1 LNQESRSERD
11 NPQSWFSMI
20 RLNDILEKVSRTFPG
35 ADLSL
40 IEKAYVYTAKVH
52 QGQVRL
58 SGETYLI
65 HPLAVAAILAE
76 MKMDIATVVAGL
88 LHDTV
93 EDTFATLQ
101 EIKELFGPEIAA
113 LVDGLTKI
121 SKMTLATHE
130 EQQSENF
137 RKMLLAMSK
146 DIRIVIIKLADRL
159 HNMRTLQ
166 YLLPETQVKI
176 AQETKDIYAP
186 IAGRLGIDR
195 MKTELEDLT
204 LPYLHPEEYRR
215 LMAAIAWKKEEREKY
230 IQEVSSIISE
240 KLASYGLVG
249 RVSGR
254 LKHFYSIYRKMK
266 AQNLEF
272 EQVYDIIAF
281 RIILSSVKD
290 CYEALGIIHSLW
302 KPIPGRFK
310 DYIAMPKA
318 NGYQSLQT
326 TVIGPYGERVEIQI
340 RTEEMNRTAE
350 EGIAAHWQYKEGKTF
365 DPKDTRQIAWVR
377 QLLEWH
383 QDLRDPREFIET
395 VKIDLF
401 PDEVYVFTPRGDVKQ
416 FPIGAT
422 PVDFAYSIHTEIGH
436 QCVGA
441 KVNGKIVPL
450 RYELQNG
457 DIVEIV
463 TSPNHQPSK
472 DWLKHVKTSRAK
484 TKIRQWIKSEARDRS
499 VDLGKEICEREFKK
513 YHLDFAKFMKSGDL
527 KRVMEDFSFQSV
539 DDLMADVGYGNI
551 SCKQILGKLV
561 PAEKLEKEKAEDS
574 RLKRLAQKFRR
585 EPSGIQIRGIKDVMV
600 HFGKCCN
607 PLPGDP
613 INGYITRGRGVTV
626 HTTDCPNILGSDPE
640 RLIQASWNLQEKAV
654 HAVRVRVTCN
664 DKKGLLADLST
675 ALASSDI
682 NIIRAH
688 TLTTQD
694 RRAIC
699 DFELEVRDLKHLQ
712 NAFRTLTKLK
722 DVLKV
727 ERMRGAASGERE
739 ETGAEA

>member
-1 LNQESRSERD
+1 MVQLREPATGNG
-11 NPQSWFSMI
+11 FVMI
-20 RLNDILEKVSRTFPG
+20 RLNDILEKVSRNFPG
-35 ADLSL
+35 ANLSL

-58 SGETYLI
+58 SGEPYLI
-65 HPLAVAAILAE
+65 HPLAVAAILAD
-76 MKMDIATVVAGL
+76 MKMDIATVAAGL

-93 EDTFATLQ
+93 EDTFATLE
-101 EIKELFGPEIAA
+101 EIKDLFGPEIAA

-146 DIRIVIIKLADRL
+146 DIRIVLIKLADRL

-166 YLLPETQVKI
+166 HLLPDAQIKI
-176 AQETKDIYAP
+176 AQETLDIYAP

-195 MKTELEDLT
+195 IKTELEDLT

-272 EQVYDIIAF
+272 DQVYDIIAF
-281 RIILSSVKD
+281 RMILSTVKD

-350 EGIAAHWQYKEGKTF
+350 EGIAAHWQYKEGKAF

-450 RYELQNG
+450 RYQLQNG
-457 DIVEIV
+457 DRVEIV
-463 TSPNHQPSK
+463 TAPGHRPSK
-472 DWLKHVKTSRAK
+472 DWLKHVKTSRAR
-484 TKIRQWIKSEARDRS
+484 TKIRQWVKAEARERS
-499 VDLGKEICEREFKK
+499 VDLGREICEREFKK
-513 YHLDFAKFMKSGDL
+513 YHLDFPKFLKSEDL
-527 KRVMEDFSFQSV
+527 KKVMGDFSFQSV
-539 DDLMADVGYGNI
+539 DDLMAEIGYGNI
-551 SCKQILGKLV
+551 SCKQVVGKLL
-561 PAEKLEKEKAEDS
+561 PPDKLEKGKVEES
-574 RLKRLAQKFRR
+574 RLKRLADKIRR
-585 EPSGIQIRGIKDVMV
+585 EPSGIQIRGIRDMMV
-600 HFGKCCN
+600 RFGKCCN
-607 PLPGDP
+607 PLPGDR
-613 INGYITRGRGVTV
+613 IIGYITRGRGVTV
-626 HTTDCPNILGSDPE
+626 HTSDCPNVLGGDPE
-640 RLIQASWNLQEKAV
+640 RLIQVSWNLQEKAV

-664 DKKGLLADLST
+664 DKKGLLADIST

-682 NIIRAH
+682 NILGAH
-688 TLTTQD
+688 TVTTED
-694 RRAIC
+694 RKAIC
-699 DFELEVRDLKHLQ
+699 NFELEVRDLKHLQ
-712 NAFRTLTKLK
+712 AAFRTLTKLK

-727 ERMRGAASGERE
+727 ERMRGATSGERE
-739 ETGAEA
+739 EPGGGT

>member
-1 LNQESRSERD
+1 
-11 NPQSWFSMI
+11 MI
-20 RLNDILEKVSRTFPG
+20 RLNDILEKVSRNFPG

-40 IEKAYVYTAKVH
+40 IEKAYVYSAKVH

-58 SGETYLI
+58 SGEPYLI
-65 HPLAVAAILAE
+65 HPLAVAAILAD

-93 EDTFATLQ
+93 EDTFATQ
-101 EIKELFGPEIAA
+101 EEIKELFGPEIAA
-113 LVDGLTKI
+113 LEDGLTKI

-146 DIRIVIIKLADRL
+146 DIRIVLIKLADRL

-176 AQETKDIYAP
+176 AQETMDIYAP

-195 MKTELEDLT
+195 IKTELEDLS
-204 LPYLHPEEYRR
+204 LPYLHPAEYRR

-249 RVSGR
+249 RVIGR

-365 DPKDTRQIAWVR
+365 DPKDSRQISWVR

-416 FPIGAT
+416 FPVGAT

-436 QCVGA
+436 KCVGA

-450 RYELQNG
+450 RYGLQNG

-472 DWLKHVKTSRAK
+472 DWLKYVKTSRAK
-484 TKIRQWIKSEARDRS
+484 TKIRQWVKSEARDRS

-513 YHLDFAKFMKSGDL
+513 YRLDFAKFIKSGDL
-527 KRVMEDFSFQSV
+527 KRVVEDFSFQSV
-539 DDLMADVGYGNI
+539 DDLLAEVGYGNI
-551 SCKQILGKLV
+551 SCKQIMGKLV
-561 PAEKLEKEKAEDS
+561 PAERLEKEKTEDS
-574 RLKRLAQKFRR
+574 RLKRLAQKIRR
-585 EPSGIQIRGIKDVMV
+585 EPSGIQIRGVQDVMV
-600 HFGKCCN
+600 RFGKCCN
-607 PLPGDP
+607 PLPGDR
-613 INGYITRGRGVTV
+613 ITGYITRGRGVTV
-626 HTTDCPNILGSDPE
+626 HTADCPNIMGSDPE
-640 RLIQASWNLQEKAV
+640 RMIQVSWNLQEKAV

-664 DKKGLLADLST
+664 DKKGLLADIST

-682 NIIRAH
+682 NILRAH
-688 TLTTQD
+688 TVTTED

-712 NAFRTLTKLK
+712 GAFRTLTKLK
-722 DVLKV
+722 DILKV
-727 ERMRGAASGERE
+727 ERMRGATSGERE
-739 ETGAEA
+739 EPGAEA

>member
-1 LNQESRSERD
+1 
-11 NPQSWFSMI
+11 MI
-20 RLNDILEKVSRTFPG
+20 RLNDILEKVSRNFPG
-35 ADLSL
+35 ANLSL

-58 SGETYLI
+58 SGEPYLI
-65 HPLAVAAILAE
+65 HPLAVADILAD
-76 MKMDIATVVAGL
+76 MKMDIATVAAGL

-93 EDTFATLQ
+93 EDTFATLE
-101 EIKELFGPEIAA
+101 EIQDLFGPEIAA
-113 LVDGLTKI
+113 LVDGLSKI

-137 RKMLLAMSK
+137 RKMLLAMSR
-146 DIRIVIIKLADRL
+146 DIRIVLIKLADRL

-166 YLLPETQVKI
+166 HLPPEAQIKI
-176 AQETKDIYAP
+176 AQETLDIYAP

-195 MKTELEDLT
+195 IKTELEDLT

-249 RVSGR
+249 KVSGR

-350 EGIAAHWQYKEGKTF
+350 EGIAAHWQYKEGKAF

-450 RYELQNG
+450 RYQLQNG
-457 DIVEIV
+457 DRVEIV
-463 TSPNHQPSK
+463 TAPGHRPSK
-472 DWLKHVKTSRAK
+472 DWLKHVKTSRAR
-484 TKIRQWIKSEARDRS
+484 TKIRQWIKGEARERS
-499 VDLGKEICEREFKK
+499 VDLGREICEREFKK
-513 YHLDFAKFMKSGDL
+513 YHLDFPKFLKSEDL
-527 KRVMEDFSFQSV
+527 KKVMGDFSFQSV
-539 DDLMADVGYGNI
+539 DDLMAEIGYGNI
-551 SCKQILGKLV
+551 SCKQVVGKLL
-561 PAEKLEKEKAEDS
+561 PPDKLEKGKVEES
-574 RLKRLAQKFRR
+574 RLKRLADKIRR
-585 EPSGIQIRGIKDVMV
+585 EPSGIQIRGIRDMMV
-600 HFGKCCN
+600 RFGKCCN
-607 PLPGDP
+607 PLPGDR
-613 INGYITRGRGVTV
+613 ITGYITRGRGVTV
-626 HTTDCPNILGSDPE
+626 HTADCPNVLGGDPE
-640 RLIQASWNLQEKAV
+640 RLIQVSWNLQEKAV

-664 DKKGLLADLST
+664 DKKGLLAEIGT
-675 ALASSDI
+675 ALASSEI
-682 NIIRAH
+682 NILQAH
-688 TLTTQD
+688 VVTTED
-694 RRAIC
+694 RKAIC
-699 DFELEVRDLKHLQ
+699 NFELEVRDLKHLQ
-712 NAFRTLTKLK
+712 AAFRTLTKLK
-722 DVLKV
+722 DVLGV
-727 ERMRGAASGERE
+727 ERMRGATSGERE
-739 ETGAEA
+739 EPAGET

>member
-1 LNQESRSERD
+1 
-11 NPQSWFSMI
+11 MI
-20 RLNDILEKVSRTFPG
+20 RLNDILEKVSRNFPG
-35 ADLSL
+35 ADLGL

-52 QGQVRL
+52 QGQDRL
-58 SGETYLI
+58 SGEPYLI
-65 HPLAVAAILAE
+65 HPLEVAAILAD
-76 MKMDIATVVAGL
+76 MKMDIATVSAGL

-93 EDTFATLQ
+93 EDTYATLE
-101 EIKELFGPEIAA
+101 EIKELFGVEIAA

-137 RKMLLAMSK
+137 RKMLLAMAK

-166 YLLPETQVKI
+166 YLPPESQIKI
-176 AQETKDIYAP
+176 AQETLDIYAP

-195 MKTELEDLT
+195 FKTELEDLT

-230 IQEVSSIISE
+230 IQEVSSIITE
-240 KLASYGLVG
+240 KLSSYGLVG
-249 RVSGR
+249 KVSGR

-281 RIILSSVKD
+281 RLILSSVKD

-326 TVIGPYGERVEIQI
+326 TVFGPYGERVEIQI
-340 RTEEMNRTAE
+340 RTDEMNRTAE

-484 TKIRQWIKSEARDRS
+484 TKIRQWVKSEARDRS
-499 VDLGKEICEREFKK
+499 VDLGKEICDREFKK
-513 YHLDFAKFMKSGDL
+513 YHLDFAKFMKSEDL
-527 KRVMEDFSFQSV
+527 KRVMDDFSFQSI
-539 DDLMADVGYGNI
+539 DDLLAEVGYGNI
-551 SCKQILGKLV
+551 SCKQIMGKLV
-561 PAEKLEKEKAEDS
+561 PAERLEREKAEDS
-574 RLKRLAQKFRR
+574 RLKRLAQKIRR
-585 EPSGIQIRGIKDVMV
+585 EPTGIQIRGVQDVMV
-600 HFGKCCN
+600 RFGKCCN
-607 PLPGDP
+607 PLPGDR
-613 INGYITRGRGVTV
+613 ITGYITRGRGVTV
-626 HTTDCPNILGSDPE
+626 HTADCPNILGSDPE
-640 RLIQASWNLQEKAV
+640 RLIQVSWNLQEKAV

-664 DKKGLLADLST
+664 DKKGLLADIST

-682 NIIRAH
+682 NILGAH
-688 TLTTQD
+688 TVTTED

-712 NAFRTLTKLK
+712 GAFRTLTKLK
-722 DVLKV
+722 DVLQV
-727 ERMRGAASGERE
+727 ERMRGATSGERE
-739 ETGAEA
+739 EPGAKA

>member
-1 LNQESRSERD
+1 LGLQPVTCNY
-11 NPQSWFSMI
+11 FAMI
-20 RLNDILEKVSRTFPG
+20 RLNDILEKVNRNFPG
-35 ADLSL
+35 ADLGL

-52 QGQVRL
+52 QGQDRL
-58 SGETYLI
+58 SGEPYLI
-65 HPLAVAAILAE
+65 HPLEVAAILAD
-76 MKMDIATVVAGL
+76 MKMDIAAVAAGL

-93 EDTFATLQ
+93 EDTFATPE
-101 EIKELFGPEIAA
+101 EIKDLFGAEIAA

-146 DIRIVIIKLADRL
+146 DIRIVLIKLADRL

-166 YLLPETQVKI
+166 YLPPETQVKI

-195 MKTELEDLT
+195 IKTELEDLT

-240 KLASYGLVG
+240 KLASYGLIG

-281 RIILSSVKD
+281 RMILSSVKD

-472 DWLKHVKTSRAK
+472 DWLKYVKTSRAK
-484 TKIRQWIKSEARDRS
+484 TKIRQWVKSEARDRS

-513 YHLDFAKFMKSGDL
+513 YHLDFAKFMKSEDL
-527 KRVMEDFSFQSV
+527 KRVMDDFSFQSI
-539 DDLMADVGYGNI
+539 DDLLAEVGYGNI
-551 SCKQILGKLV
+551 SCKQIMGKLV
-561 PAEKLEKEKAEDS
+561 PAERLEKDKAEDS
-574 RLKRLAQKFRR
+574 RLKRLAQKIRR
-585 EPSGIQIRGIKDVMV
+585 EPLGIQIRGVQDVMV
-600 HFGKCCN
+600 RFGKCCN
-607 PLPGDP
+607 PLPGDR
-613 INGYITRGRGVTV
+613 ITGYITRGRGVTV
-626 HTTDCPNILGSDPE
+626 HTADCPNVLGSDTE
-640 RLIQASWNLQEKAV
+640 RMIQVSWNLQEKAV
-654 HAVRVRVTCN
+654 HSVRVRVICN
-664 DKKGLLADLST
+664 DKKGLLAGISA
-675 ALASSDI
+675 ALASSEI
-682 NIIRAH
+682 NIVRANVI
-688 TLTTQD
+688 TTED
-694 RRAIC
+694 RKAIC
-699 DFELEVRDLKHLQ
+699 NFELEVRDLKHLQ
-712 NAFRTLTKLK
+712 GAFRTLTKLK

-727 ERMRGAASGERE
+727 ERLRGATSGESE
-739 ETGAEA
+739 EPGAEA

>member
-1 LNQESRSERD
+1 MVQRREPATGD
-11 NPQSWFSMI
+11 CFVMI
-20 RLNDILEKVSRTFPG
+20 RLNDILEKVSRNFPG
-35 ADLSL
+35 ANLSL

-58 SGETYLI
+58 SGEPYLI
-65 HPLAVAAILAE
+65 HPLAVAAILAD
-76 MKMDIATVVAGL
+76 MKMDIATVAAGL

-93 EDTFATLQ
+93 EDTFATLE
-101 EIKELFGPEIAA
+101 EIKDLFGPEIAA

-146 DIRIVIIKLADRL
+146 DIRIVLIKLADRL

-166 YLLPETQVKI
+166 HLLPDDQIKI
-176 AQETKDIYAP
+176 AQETLDIYAP

-195 MKTELEDLT
+195 IKTELEDLT

-272 EQVYDIIAF
+272 DQVYDIIAF
-281 RIILSSVKD
+281 RMILSTVKD

-326 TVIGPYGERVEIQI
+326 TVVGPYGERVEIQI

-350 EGIAAHWQYKEGKTF
+350 EGIAAHWQYKEGKAF

-450 RYELQNG
+450 RYQLQNG
-457 DIVEIV
+457 DRVEIV
-463 TSPNHQPSK
+463 TAPGHRPSK
-472 DWLKHVKTSRAK
+472 DWLKHVKTSRAR
-484 TKIRQWIKSEARDRS
+484 TKIRQWVKAEARERS
-499 VDLGKEICEREFKK
+499 VDLGREICEREFKK
-513 YHLDFAKFMKSGDL
+513 YHLDFPKFLKSEDL
-527 KRVMEDFSFQSV
+527 KKVMGDFSFQSV
-539 DDLMADVGYGNI
+539 DDLMAEIGYGNI
-551 SCKQILGKLV
+551 SCRQVVGKLL
-561 PAEKLEKEKAEDS
+561 PPDKLEKGKVEES
-574 RLKRLAQKFRR
+574 RLKRLADKIRR
-585 EPSGIQIRGIKDVMV
+585 EPSGIQIRGIRDMMV
-600 HFGKCCN
+600 RFGKCCN
-607 PLPGDP
+607 PLPGDR
-613 INGYITRGRGVTV
+613 ITGYITRGRGVTV
-626 HTTDCPNILGSDPE
+626 HTSDCPNVLGGDPE
-640 RLIQASWNLQEKAV
+640 RMIQVSWNLQEKAV
-654 HAVRVRVTCN
+654 HSVRVRVTCN
-664 DKKGLLADLST
+664 DKKGLLADIST

-682 NIIRAH
+682 NILGAH
-688 TLTTQD
+688 TVTTED

-712 NAFRTLTKLK
+712 AAFRTLTKLK

-727 ERMRGAASGERE
+727 ERMRGATSGERE
-739 ETGAEA
+739 EPGRET

>member
-1 LNQESRSERD
+1 
-11 NPQSWFSMI
+11 MI
-20 RLNDILEKVSRTFPG
+20 RLNDILEKVNRNFPG
-35 ADLSL
+35 ADLGL

-52 QGQVRL
+52 QGQDRL
-58 SGETYLI
+58 SGEPYLI
-65 HPLAVAAILAE
+65 HPLEVAAILAD
-76 MKMDIATVVAGL
+76 MKMDIATVAAGL

-93 EDTFATLQ
+93 EDTFATPE
-101 EIKELFGPEIAA
+101 EIKDLFGAEIAA

-146 DIRIVIIKLADRL
+146 DIRIVLIKLADRL

-166 YLLPETQVKI
+166 YLPPETQVKI

-195 MKTELEDLT
+195 IKTELEDLT

-240 KLASYGLVG
+240 KLASYGLIG

-281 RIILSSVKD
+281 RMILSSVKD

-472 DWLKHVKTSRAK
+472 DWLKYVKTSRAK
-484 TKIRQWIKSEARDRS
+484 TKIRQWVKSEARDRS

-513 YHLDFAKFMKSGDL
+513 YHLDFAKFMKSEDL
-527 KRVMEDFSFQSV
+527 KRVMDDFSFQSI
-539 DDLMADVGYGNI
+539 DDLLAEVGYGNI
-551 SCKQILGKLV
+551 SCKQIMGKLV
-561 PAEKLEKEKAEDS
+561 PAERLEKDKAEDS
-574 RLKRLAQKFRR
+574 RLKRLAQKIRR
-585 EPSGIQIRGIKDVMV
+585 EPLGIQIRGVQDVMV
-600 HFGKCCN
+600 RFGKCCN
-607 PLPGDP
+607 PLPGDR
-613 INGYITRGRGVTV
+613 ITGYITRGRGVTV
-626 HTTDCPNILGSDPE
+626 HTADCPNVLGSDTE
-640 RLIQASWNLQEKAV
+640 RMIQVSWNLQEKAV
-654 HAVRVRVTCN
+654 HSVRVRVICN
-664 DKKGLLADLST
+664 DKKGLLAGISA
-675 ALASSDI
+675 ALASSEI
-682 NIIRAH
+682 NIVRANVI
-688 TLTTQD
+688 TTED
-694 RRAIC
+694 RKAIC
-699 DFELEVRDLKHLQ
+699 NFELEVRDLKHLQ
-712 NAFRTLTKLK
+712 GAFRTLTKLK

-727 ERMRGAASGERE
+727 ERLRGATSGESE
-739 ETGAEA
+739 EPGAEA

>member
-1 LNQESRSERD
+1 
-11 NPQSWFSMI
+11 MI
-20 RLNDILEKVSRTFPG
+20 RLNDILEKVSRNFPG

-58 SGETYLI
+58 SGEPYLI
-65 HPLAVAAILAE
+65 HPLAVAAILAD

-93 EDTFATLQ
+93 EDTFATLE

-166 YLLPETQVKI
+166 YLPPETQVKI
-176 AQETKDIYAP
+176 SQETKDIYAP

-195 MKTELEDLT
+195 FKTELEDLT

-215 LMAAIAWKKEEREKY
+215 LMTAIAWKKEEREKY

-441 KVNGKIVPL
+441 RVNGKIVPL

-457 DIVEIV
+457 DIVQIV

-513 YHLDFAKFMKSGDL
+513 YHLDFAKFMKSVDL

-539 DDLMADVGYGNI
+539 DDLLAEVGYGNI
-551 SCKQILGKLV
+551 SCKQIVGKLV
-561 PAEKLEKEKAEDS
+561 PAEKLEKDKAEDS

-585 EPSGIQIRGIKDVMV
+585 EPSGIQIRGVKDVMV

-607 PLPGDP
+607 PLPGDR

-626 HTTDCPNILGSDPE
+626 HTADCPNILGSDPE
-640 RLIQASWNLQEKAV
+640 RLIQVSWNLQEKAV
-654 HAVRVRVTCN
+654 HSVRVRVTCN
-664 DKKGLLADLST
+664 DKKGLLADIST

-682 NIIRAH
+682 NILRAH
-688 TLTTQD
+688 TLTTED

-699 DFELEVRDLKHLQ
+699 DFQLEVRDLKHLQ

-722 DVLKV
+722 DVQKV
-727 ERMRGAASGERE
+727 ERMRGATSGEKE
-739 ETGAEA
+739 EPGAEA

>member
-1 LNQESRSERD
+1 MVQRREPATGD
-11 NPQSWFSMI
+11 CFVMI
-20 RLNDILEKVSRTFPG
+20 RLNDILEKVSRNFPG
-35 ADLSL
+35 ANLSL

-58 SGETYLI
+58 SGEPYLI
-65 HPLAVAAILAE
+65 HPLAVAAILAD
-76 MKMDIATVVAGL
+76 MKMDIATVAAGL

-93 EDTFATLQ
+93 EDTFATLE
-101 EIKELFGPEIAA
+101 EIKDLFGPEIAA

-146 DIRIVIIKLADRL
+146 DIRIVLIKLADRL

-166 YLLPETQVKI
+166 HLLPDDQIKI
-176 AQETKDIYAP
+176 AQETLDIYAP

-195 MKTELEDLT
+195 IKTELEDLT

-272 EQVYDIIAF
+272 DQVYDIIAF
-281 RIILSSVKD
+281 RMILSTVKD

-350 EGIAAHWQYKEGKTF
+350 EGIAAHWQYKEGKAF

-450 RYELQNG
+450 RYQLQNG
-457 DIVEIV
+457 DRVEIV
-463 TSPNHQPSK
+463 TAPGHRPSK
-472 DWLKHVKTSRAK
+472 DWLKHVKTSRAR
-484 TKIRQWIKSEARDRS
+484 TKIRQWVKAEARERS
-499 VDLGKEICEREFKK
+499 VDLGREICEREFKK
-513 YHLDFAKFMKSGDL
+513 YHLDFPKFLKSEDL
-527 KRVMEDFSFQSV
+527 KKVMGDFSFQSV
-539 DDLMADVGYGNI
+539 DDLMAEIGYGNI
-551 SCKQILGKLV
+551 SCRQVVGKLL
-561 PAEKLEKEKAEDS
+561 PPDKLEKGKVEES
-574 RLKRLAQKFRR
+574 RLKRLADKIRR
-585 EPSGIQIRGIKDVMV
+585 EPSGIQIRGIRDMMV
-600 HFGKCCN
+600 RFGKCCN
-607 PLPGDP
+607 PLPGDR
-613 INGYITRGRGVTV
+613 ITGYITRGRGVTV
-626 HTTDCPNILGSDPE
+626 HTSDCPNVLGGDPE
-640 RLIQASWNLQEKAV
+640 RMIQVSWNLQEKAV
-654 HAVRVRVTCN
+654 HSVRVRVTCN
-664 DKKGLLADLST
+664 DKKGLLADIST

-682 NIIRAH
+682 NILGAH
-688 TLTTQD
+688 TVTTED

-712 NAFRTLTKLK
+712 AAFRTLTKLK

-727 ERMRGAASGERE
+727 ERMRGATSGERE
-739 ETGAEA
+739 EPGRET

>member
-1 LNQESRSERD
+1 
-11 NPQSWFSMI
+11 MI
-20 RLNDILEKVSRTFPG
+20 RLNDILEKVSRNFPG

-58 SGETYLI
+58 SGEPYLI
-65 HPLAVAAILAE
+65 HPLAVAAILAD
-76 MKMDIATVVAGL
+76 MKMDIATVAAGM

-93 EDTFATLQ
+93 EDTFATLE

-146 DIRIVIIKLADRL
+146 DLRIVLIKLADRL

-166 YLLPETQVKI
+166 YLPPETQVKI
-176 AQETKDIYAP
+176 AQETLDIYAP

-195 MKTELEDLT
+195 IKTELEDLT

-272 EQVYDIIAF
+272 EQVYDLIAF
-281 RIILSSVKD
+281 RMILSSVKD
-290 CYEALGIIHSLW
+290 CYETLGIIHSLW

-326 TVIGPYGERVEIQI
+326 TVIGPYGERAEIQI

-416 FPIGAT
+416 FPVGAT

-441 KVNGKIVPL
+441 RVNGKIVPL
-450 RYELQNG
+450 RYQLRNG
-457 DIVEIV
+457 DTVEIV
-463 TSPNHQPSK
+463 TAPGHRPSK
-472 DWLKHVKTSRAK
+472 DWLKHVKTSRAR
-484 TKIRQWIKSEARDRS
+484 TKIRQWVKGEARERS
-499 VDLGKEICEREFKK
+499 VDLGREICEREFKK
-513 YHLDFAKFMKSGDL
+513 YHLDFPKFLKSEDL
-527 KRVMEDFSFQSV
+527 KKVMGDFSFQSV
-539 DDLMADVGYGNI
+539 DDLMAEIGYGNI
-551 SCKQILGKLV
+551 SCKQLVGKLL
-561 PAEKLEKEKAEDS
+561 PADKLEKGKIGES
-574 RLKRLAQKFRR
+574 RLKRLADKIRR
-585 EPSGIQIRGIKDVMV
+585 EPSGIQIRGIRDMMV
-600 HFGKCCN
+600 RFGKCCN
-607 PLPGDP
+607 PLPGDR
-613 INGYITRGRGVTV
+613 ITGYITRGRGVTV
-626 HTTDCPNILGSDPE
+626 HTADCPNALGGDPE
-640 RLIQASWNLQEKAV
+640 RLIQVSWNLQEKAV

-682 NIIRAH
+682 NILRAH
-688 TLTTQD
+688 TMTTED
-694 RRAIC
+694 RKAIC

-712 NAFRTLTKLK
+712 AAFRTLTKLK
-722 DVLKV
+722 DVMKV
-727 ERMRGAASGERE
+727 ERIRGATSGERE
-739 ETGAEA
+739 GPGMEF

>member
-1 LNQESRSERD
+1 
-11 NPQSWFSMI
+11 MI
-20 RLNDILEKVSRTFPG
+20 RLNDILEKVSRNFPG
-35 ADLSL
+35 ANLSL

-58 SGETYLI
+58 SGEPYLI
-65 HPLAVAAILAE
+65 HPLAVAAILAD
-76 MKMDIATVVAGL
+76 MKMDIATVAAGL

-93 EDTFATLQ
+93 EDTFATLE
-101 EIKELFGPEIAA
+101 EIKDLFGPEIAA

-146 DIRIVIIKLADRL
+146 DIRIVLIKLADRL

-166 YLLPETQVKI
+166 HLPSDDQIKI
-176 AQETKDIYAP
+176 AQETLDIYAP

-195 MKTELEDLT
+195 IKTELEDLT

-272 EQVYDIIAF
+272 DQVYDIIAF
-281 RIILSSVKD
+281 RMILSTVKD

-326 TVIGPYGERVEIQI
+326 TVVGPYGERVEIQI

-350 EGIAAHWQYKEGKTF
+350 EGIAAHWQYKEGKAF

-450 RYELQNG
+450 RYQLQNG
-457 DIVEIV
+457 DRVEIV
-463 TSPNHQPSK
+463 TAPGHRPSK
-472 DWLKHVKTSRAK
+472 DWLKHVKTSRAR
-484 TKIRQWIKSEARDRS
+484 TKIRQWVKAEARERS
-499 VDLGKEICEREFKK
+499 VDLGREICEREFKK
-513 YHLDFAKFMKSGDL
+513 YHLDFPKFLKSEDL
-527 KRVMEDFSFQSV
+527 KKVMGDFSFQSV
-539 DDLMADVGYGNI
+539 DDLMAEIGYGNI
-551 SCKQILGKLV
+551 SCKQVVGKIL
-561 PAEKLEKEKAEDS
+561 PPDKLERGKVEES
-574 RLKRLAQKFRR
+574 RLKRLADKIRR
-585 EPSGIQIRGIKDVMV
+585 EPSGIQIRGIRDMMV
-600 HFGKCCN
+600 RFGKCCN
-607 PLPGDP
+607 PLPGDR
-613 INGYITRGRGVTV
+613 ITGYITRGRGVTV
-626 HTTDCPNILGSDPE
+626 HTSDCPNVLGGDPE
-640 RLIQASWNLQEKAV
+640 RLIQVSWNLQEKAV
-654 HAVRVRVTCN
+654 HSVRVRVTCN
-664 DKKGLLADLST
+664 DKKGLLADIST

-682 NIIRAH
+682 NILGAR
-688 TLTTQD
+688 TVTTED

-712 NAFRTLTKLK
+712 AAFRTLTKLK

-727 ERMRGAASGERE
+727 ERMRGATSGERE
-739 ETGAEA
+739 EPGRET